1 MMGVCGMAGVKK
13 VMVSLPDSLLKEV
26 DGILAKENK
35 NRSEFI
41 REAMKLYLM
50 ERRKKEIREHLKRG
64 YIQMAQLN
72 LQLAEEGLAAD
83 EADLREYEQRV
94 LECK

>member
-1 MMGVCGMAGVKK
+1 MTGVKK

-50 ERRKKEIREHLKRG
+50 ERRRNEIRENLKNG
-64 YIQMAQLN
+64 YLQMAQIN
-72 LQLAEEGLAAD
+72 LQLAEEGIAAD
-83 EADLREYEQRV
+83 EVDWREYEANV
-94 LECK
+94 LECR

>member
-1 MMGVCGMAGVKK
+1 MAGVKK